1 MRHLCLCVVLCCVRV
16 QLCIFSWTLVEQVS
30 LGAAPQFIVYQK
42 RAVLAVLPLR
52 QHLGLTKLKV
62 SHIFIKVCNIT
73 YQSHITAHAILGH
86 LLLMFL
92 YSLSVLYLLLYTG
105 LGVMLR
111 VLEDQLRAEDGG
123 DAGRRGNLQH
133 HHPADTCNS
142 TGWI

>member
-1 MRHLCLCVVLCCVRV
+1 M
-16 QLCIFSWTLVEQVS
+16 E
-30 LGAAPQFIVYQK
+30 
-42 RAVLAVLPLR
+42 
-52 QHLGLTKLKV
+52 LKV
-62 SHIFIKVCNIT
+62 SHIFIKVCSK
-73 YQSHITAHAILGH
+73 SHTAAHAILGH